1 MGLMMLKGKTA
12 IITGAATGIG
22 KSIAREFS
30 KSGANVVINYPD
42 NADTATDLAKELNQN
57 SLNAIAIKAD
67 VSNQSDVNLM
77 VQKTMEK
84 FGRIDVLVN
93 NAGFERKGPFLEEP
107 LEEWNRVIAVD
118 LTGPFICAQ
127 AAAREMIK
135 AKIEGV
141 IINISSVHEE
151 IGFPG
156 YSAYCAAKGGL
167 RMLCRNLALELAPYR
182 IRVVNVGPGAIA
194 TPINENVLTDPAQK
208 RALEDEIPIHRIGN
222 PEEVAKLAA
231 FLASDD
237 ASYITGTTVFI
248 DGGLMRQTGSL

>member
-1 MGLMMLKGKTA
+1 MLNGKTA

-22 KSIAREFS
+22 KSIAEEFS
-30 KSGANVVINYPD
+30 KLGANVVINYGH
-42 NADTATDLAKELNQN
+42 NADPANELANKLNRN
-57 SLNAIAIKAD
+57 SFNAIAIKAD
-67 VSNQSDVNLM
+67 VSNQSEVDLM
-77 VQKTMEK
+77 VQETIEK

-93 NAGFERKGPFLEEP
+93 NAGIEKKRPFLEKP
-107 LEEWNRVIAVD
+107 LEEWNRILAVN

-127 AAAREMIK
+127 AVAREMIK

-156 YSAYCAAKGGL
+156 YSDYCAAKGGL

-194 TPINENVLTDPAQK
+194 TPINETVLNDPAEK
-208 RALEDEIPIHRIGN
+208 KALEEEIPIHRIGN

-237 ASYITGTTVFI
+237 ASYITGTTVFV